1 MKYLIQVTCGF
12 VLVSVLAGCGV
23 NFYAG
28 RSGDISRIQTLA
40 AELERLKSQKEM
52 ETAQLEEAKK
62 LLEDRLAQEIRDK
75 QVQLQLAE
83 RGLVLTFVA
92 EVLFDS
98 GKDKIRPEAEQSL
111 AKVASVIREKVP
123 DREVGIE
130 GHTDNEPIKHSGWR
144 SNWELSTGRATS
156 VLHLL
161 DDNGVEPSQMVASG
175 FGEYRPVVSNDA
187 PEGRQKNRRVE
198 IVILPKQLTKVEK
211 DLIRQGWAS
220 GEPETVQKAQ
230 ALEQYK

>member
-1 MKYLIQVTCGF
+1 MKHLIQVTRGF

-28 RSGDISRIQTLA
+28 RSGDISRIQTLS
-40 AELERLKSQKEM
+40 AELERLRSQKEM
-52 ETAQLEEAKK
+52 ETAQLEEAKR